1 MLVDIQGPRNT
12 GPMVGYS
19 LPPPPTFFADYVYFY
34 MLAYLSEY
42 FSNYCLPDTSNM
54 EYDSGVRISIFPSI
68 FKLIF
73 VDKSF
78 EVHYKSEYKTS
89 RKL

>member
-1 MLVDIQGPRNT
+1 MLEAFIFVARRSKSAL
-12 GPMVGYS
+12 YS
-19 LPPPPTFFADYVYFY
+19 AVYN
-34 MLAYLSEY
+34 EY

-54 EYDSGVRISIFPSI
+54 EYDPGVRFSVFPSI
-68 FKLIF
+68 FMLIF
-73 VDKSF
+73 VHKSF

>member
-1 MLVDIQGPRNT
+1 MLPGVRNLK
-12 GPMVGYS
+12 S
-19 LPPPPTFFADYVYFY
+19 AVYKLQFDV
-34 MLAYLSEY
+34 LLGSIERI
-42 FSNYCLPDTSNM
+42 FLKLLLILDTSNM
-54 EYDSGVRISIFPSI
+54 EYDSGVRFSVFPSI

-73 VDKSF
+73 VHKSF